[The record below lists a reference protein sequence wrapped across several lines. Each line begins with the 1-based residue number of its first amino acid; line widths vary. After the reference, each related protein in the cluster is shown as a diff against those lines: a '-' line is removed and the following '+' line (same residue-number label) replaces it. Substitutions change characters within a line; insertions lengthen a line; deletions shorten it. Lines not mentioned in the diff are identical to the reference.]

1 MSTVIYVGLGFAG
14 GCVVFLIDWME
25 AKAKTSTA
33 PSVGLSRLVLGAVPF
48 TFWIPLIGFLVCSL
62 ALYRSAWL
70 QLPEWIAFCLCCFF
84 YLSVSITAVT
94 VFILVMEHFGMR

>member
-1 MSTVIYVGLGFAG
+1 MGL
-14 GCVVFLIDWME
+14 
-25 AKAKTSTA
+25 
-33 PSVGLSRLVLGAVPF
+33 
-48 TFWIPLIGFLVCSL
+48 LVCSL

-70 QLPEWIAFCLCCFF
+70 RLPEWIAFCLCCFF